1 MAQSRQGVS
10 RAEVHELIDSRI
22 RGAIREVTWIVAV
35 VVPELMKAPQWTPA
49 DRRKLA
55 AALHG
60 VAESQMA
67 DGRVA
72 ASTAAQALAEALE
85 AQLAAKPGEA

>member
-1 MAQSRQGVS
+1 MAQGKQGMT
-10 RAEVHELIDSRI
+10 RAEAHELVDTRI
-22 RGAIREVTWIVAV
+22 RSAIREVTWLMAV
-35 VVPELMKAPQWTPA
+35 VVPELMKSPSWTSD
-49 DRRKLA
+49 DRKRLA

-72 ASTAAQALAEALE
+72 AATAAAALAEALD
-85 AQLAAKPGEA
+85 AQAAKAP

>member
-1 MAQSRQGVS
+1 MASGSKQGIT
-10 RAEVHELIDSRI
+10 RAEVHELIDSRV
-22 RGAIREVTWIVAV
+22 RASIREVTWLMAV
-35 VVPELMKAPQWTPA
+35 VVPEMMKSPQWTA
-49 DRRKLA
+49 EDRRKLA

-72 ASTAAQALAEALE
+72 AATAAEALAEAFD
-85 AQLAAKPGEA
+85 AQVRAQEKT

>member
-1 MAQSRQGVS
+1 MAASKQGIT
-10 RAEVHELIDSRI
+10 RAEAHELVDNRV
-22 RGAIREVTWIVAV
+22 RAAIREVTWLMAV
-35 VVPELMKAPQWTPA
+35 VIPEMMKSPQWTME

-72 ASTAAQALAEALE
+72 AATAAEALAEALD
-85 AQLAAKPGEA
+85 AQVASQAKT

>member
-1 MAQSRQGVS
+1 MAQSKQGIT
-10 RAEVHELIDSRI
+10 RTEVQELIDTRVRNS
-22 RGAIREVTWIVAV
+22 IREVVWLMAV
-35 VVPELMKAPQWTPA
+35 VIPELMKAPQWTPE
-49 DRRKLA
+49 DRQKLA

-72 ASTAAQALAEALE
+72 AGTAAAALAEALQ
-85 AQLAAKPGEA
+85 AQAAKG